1 MTVDKRRVVFK
12 KIYILTFLMIGL
24 LSAQSIAQGAQAT
37 MRVSV
42 EVVSGSSV
50 TMSQPSSVTLENDKA
65 SSLGV
70 LTLKGMDKG
79 TVLITNTKN
88 VRLADGKG
96 NEMMLNISS
105 KESGNKDQETIS
117 YEGTSSEKGMVSSV
131 YTGQLTT
138 TIEYF

>member
-1 MTVDKRRVVFK
+1 MIK
-12 KIYILTFLMIGL
+12 KVYILTLLLFVGL
-24 LSAQSIAQGAQAT
+24 SISAFAQGAQAT

-42 EVVSGSSV
+42 KVISGSSV

-70 LTLKGMDKG
+70 LTLKGIDKG
-79 TVLITNTKN
+79 NVLISNTKN

-117 YEGTSSEKGMVSSV
+117 YEGTSSEEGMVSNV